1 MKQAQINDYH
11 HQYIAE
17 FLERTADPE
26 DEISGSLKA
35 TITQFIMN
43 FRMQIKRKAKQRNEG
58 WLSPEDIIDS
68 QIDELRRC
76 VIDLCT
82 YKERLIKGVSEQ

>member
-1 MKQAQINDYH
+1 MEQTQINDYN

-43 FRMQIKRKAKQRNEG
+43 FRLQMKRRAKQRNEG
-58 WLSPEDIIDS
+58 WISPEDIIDS

-76 VIDLCT
+76 VIDLCE
-82 YKERLIKGVSEQ
+82 YKERLIKGVSKQ